1 MTSTIKSVGYI
12 GLGLAG
18 GPLAQNVAQKGFKTI
33 VRDADK
39 EKQRKFVI
47 ENKNLPVEEAAAG
60 PDAFKDVDVLITMVP
75 NGHIVRD
82 ILLGEQGIAP
92 YMKPGRI
99 FNSLSVERFADE
111 DALGCVIVDTSSSDP
126 FGTQQLGKD
135 LEKYQLRLVDSPV
148 TQVRMHGINDGEATF
163 MIGGAQ
169 DDIDFAMPVLKTMSR
184 WRFVM
189 GPLGSGHVMKTFN
202 NYVTAAGI
210 AALNDAFIVGRKMGL
225 DPAQIT
231 DVLNVGT
238 GRNYGTA
245 HSIRAEG
252 LTRTYASGYG
262 LALLVKDLGINLEL
276 CGKMGIDTQLAKHM
290 HGLFKEALEEPNV
303 EQSADYTEC
312 LKLWERKA
320 GFELPTAVGL
330 KECDEPRDFETP

>member
-39 EKQRKFVI
+39 EKQRKFVV
-47 ENKNLPVEEAAAG
+47 ENKELPVEEAAAG

-92 YMKPGRI
+92 YMKPGCI
-99 FNSLSVERFADE
+99 
-111 DALGCVIVDTSSSDP
+111 IVDTSSSDP

-169 DDIDFAMPVLKTMSR
+169 EDIDFAMPVLKTMSR

-276 CGKMGIDTQLAKHM
+276 CGKMGIDTQLAKNM

-303 EQSADYTEC
+303 ERTADYTEC

>member
-111 DALGCVIVDTSSSDP
+111 DFLGCVIVDTSSSDP

-169 DDIDFAMPVLKTMSR
+169 EDTDFAMPVLKTMSR
-184 WRFVM
+184 WRFIM

-290 HGLFKEALEEPNV
+290 HGLSKEALEEPNV

-320 GFELPTAVGL
+320 GIELPTAVGL

>member
-1 MTSTIKSVGYI
+1 MSQSGIQIVGYI

-18 GPLAQNVAQKGFKTI
+18 GPLAQNVAQKGYKTI
-33 VRDADK
+33 VRDANK
-39 EKQRKFVI
+39 ERQEQFVKD
-47 ENKNLPVEEAAAG
+47 NASLPVVSAGDG
-60 PDAFKDVDVLITMVP
+60 PDAFMDADIIITMVP

-82 ILLGEQGIAP
+82 ILLGDKGIAP
-92 YMKPGRI
+92 HLKPGAI
-99 FNSLSVERFADE
+99 V
-111 DALGCVIVDTSSSDP
+111 VDTSSSDP
-126 FGTQQLGKD
+126 FGTKQLGKD
-135 LEKYQLRLVDSPV
+135 LYQYKIRLIDSPV

-169 DDIDFAMPVLKTMSR
+169 EDIDRALPVLKTMSR

-210 AALNDAFIVGRKMGL
+210 AALNDAFIVGRRMGL
-225 DPAQIT
+225 DPVQIT

-262 LALLVKDLGINLEL
+262 LGLLVKDLGINLDL
-276 CGKMGIDTQLAKHM
+276 CTSMGIDTTLAKHM
-290 HGLFKEALEEPNV
+290 HGLFKEAWDEPNV
-303 EQSADYTEC
+303 EKSADYTEC

-320 GFELPTAVGL
+320 GLELPTAPTSV
-330 KECDEPRDFETP
+330 KEEEEPRTFQSPI

>member
-1 MTSTIKSVGYI
+1 MKVANKFL
-12 GLGLAG
+12 LGLAG
-18 GPLAQNVAQKGFKTI
+18 T
-33 VRDADK
+33 
-39 EKQRKFVI
+39 
-47 ENKNLPVEEAAAG
+47 
-60 PDAFKDVDVLITMVP
+60 
-75 NGHIVRD
+75 
-82 ILLGEQGIAP
+82 
-92 YMKPGRI
+92 
-99 FNSLSVERFADE
+99 
-111 DALGCVIVDTSSSDP
+111 VIVDTSSSDP

-135 LEKYQLRLVDSPV
+135 LEKYSLRLIDSPV

-163 MIGGAQ
+163 MIGGASE
-169 DDIDFAMPVLKTMSR
+169 DIDRVMPVLKTMSR

-210 AALNDAFIVGRKMGL
+210 AALNDVFIVGKKMGL
-225 DPAQIT
+225 DPVQIT

-262 LALLVKDLGINLEL
+262 LALLVKDLGINLDL
-276 CGKMGIDTQLAKHM
+276 CTSMGIDTQLAQHM
-290 HGLFKEALEEPNV
+290 HGLFKEALDEPDV
-303 EQSADYTEC
+303 KHSADYTEC

-320 GFELPTAVGL
+320 GFQLPTAVDL

>member
-1 MTSTIKSVGYI
+1 MTSNIKSVGYI

-18 GPLAQNVAQKGFKTI
+18 GPLAQNVAMKGFKTI

-39 EKQRKFVI
+39 DRQRKFVSD
-47 ENKNLPVEEAAAG
+47 NKDLPVEEAADG

-75 NGHIVRD
+75 NGHIVRN
-82 ILLGEQGIAP
+82 ILLGDHGIAP
-92 YMKPGRI
+92 YMKP
-99 FNSLSVERFADE
+99 
-111 DALGCVIVDTSSSDP
+111 GCVIVDTSSSDP
-126 FGTQQLGKD
+126 FGTQQLGED
-135 LEKYQLRLVDSPV
+135 LKKYNLRLVDSPV

-169 DDIDFAMPVLKTMSR
+169 EDIDFAMPVLKTMSR

-202 NYVTAAGI
+202 NYITAAGI

-225 DPAQIT
+225 DPALIT

-252 LTRTYASGYG
+252 LTRTYSSGYG
-262 LALLVKDLGINLEL
+262 LALLVKDLGINLDL
-276 CGKMGIDTQLAKHM
+276 CKKMGIDTQLATHM
-290 HGLFKEALEEPNV
+290 HSLFNEALEEPNV
-303 EQSADYTEC
+303 EKSADYTEC

-320 GFELPTAVGL
+320 GLELPTAVGL
-330 KECDEPRDFETP
+330 EECDEPRDFETP

>member
-1 MTSTIKSVGYI
+1 MTSSDIKLVGYI

-18 GPLAQNVAQKGFKTI
+18 GPLAENVFRKGFKTL

-39 EKQRKFVI
+39 SKAHALVEA
-47 ENKNLPVEEAAAG
+47 NKDYPVEVAPEG
-60 PDAFKDVDVLITMVP
+60 PEGFKDVDVLVTMVP
-75 NGHIVRD
+75 NGHVVRE
-82 ILLGEQGIAP
+82 ILFGKEGIASHL
-92 YMKPGRI
+92 KR
-99 FNSLSVERFADE
+99 
-111 DALGCVIVDTSSSDP
+111 GCVVVDTSSSDP

-135 LEKYQLRLVDSPV
+135 LEPFGIRLIDSPV

-163 MIGGAQ
+163 MIGGAPE
-169 DDIDFAMPVLKTMSR
+169 DIEKAMPVLKTMSR
-184 WRFVM
+184 WRFIM

-202 NYVTAAGI
+202 NYTTAAGI
-210 AALNDAFIVGRKMGL
+210 AALNDCFIVGKKMGL

-238 GRNYGTA
+238 GRNYGTS

-262 LALLVKDLGINLEL
+262 LALLVKDLGINRDL
-276 CGKMGIDTQLAKHM
+276 CTKMGIDTQLADHM
-290 HGLFKEALEEPNV
+290 HSLFKEALDEPNV

-320 GFELPTAVGL
+320 GFELPTYEDL
-330 KECDEPRDFETP
+330 KECDEPRDFISPS